1 MTDEAWVLGATGRT
15 GRAIADKLHRSGV
28 PLVLVGRDE
37 ARLSGLA
44 AELGGPRIVAGSL
57 ASTLSVVA
65 ASRPGV
71 VVSTVGPFTTTAA
84 QVASA
89 CPPGT
94 HYVDVANELSAVQT
108 VLGLDRRAAAAGQV
122 MVTGAGFG
130 VLGTESVVLRL
141 CDGQPRPTQVRVD
154 AIPSLALEAGV
165 VGEALAATIVE
176 IIRFGGR
183 SVKGGRLVASPSAAD
198 PLTLTTPDGDV
209 ISTGSGANGELVA
222 AWRASGADGVVAATT
237 AAPSNGLVRLLLPAV
252 TGVVR
257 LPGMGQLATRG
268 IARVPLRAAA
278 RPRPSSWGHARV
290 QWPSGLVRDGWL
302 RVGDAMEFTASVAAE
317 ATRRLLR
324 GEGRPGSYT
333 PGALFG
339 AALAEAAGGSFVLD
353 QPRTTVGS

>member
-1 MTDEAWVLGATGRT
+1 M
-15 GRAIADKLHRSGV
+15 
-28 PLVLVGRDE
+28 
-37 ARLSGLA
+37 
-44 AELGGPRIVAGSL
+44 
-57 ASTLSVVA
+57 
-65 ASRPGV
+65 
-71 VVSTVGPFTTTAA
+71 
-84 QVASA
+84 ASA

-108 VLGLDRRAAAAGQV
+108 VLGLGRRAAAAGQV

-130 VLGTESVVLRL
+130 VLGTEGVVLRL

-183 SVKGGRLVASPSAAD
+183 SVKGGRLVASPSVAD

-333 PGALFG
+333 PGVAG
-339 AALAEAAGGSFVLD
+339 PQRTVHVDEGVGEGVVRRRSEAVERVLRGEGAGGDGVEQRLSLRPVH
-353 QPRTTVGS
+353 RTTVGGRRVASGRSPGLRLHRPFTVKPAVHLR